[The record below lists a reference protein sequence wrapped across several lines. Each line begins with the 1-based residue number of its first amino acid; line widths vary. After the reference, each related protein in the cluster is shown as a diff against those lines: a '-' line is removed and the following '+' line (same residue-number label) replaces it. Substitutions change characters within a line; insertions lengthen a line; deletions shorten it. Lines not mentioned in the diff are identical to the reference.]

1 MCFKQKVS
9 QPEVEDIKVAT
20 QADASVQKSNV
31 ENRTG
36 VKAVISDNIKTSN
49 VGLDDVVETSKKK
62 LLGE

>member
-1 MCFKQKVS
+1 MCFKEKVT

-20 QADASVQKSNV
+20 KADASVQKANV

-49 VGLDDVVETSKKK
+49 IGLDDDIATSKKK